1 MVRTTAATPT
11 RPQIHIWTFET
22 GKQMIISNFK
32 FNFYNMEGQEEML
45 NLFLYEHEALDGGL
59 ACV

>member
-1 MVRTTAATPT
+1 
-11 RPQIHIWTFET
+11 
-22 GKQMIISNFK
+22 MIISNFK